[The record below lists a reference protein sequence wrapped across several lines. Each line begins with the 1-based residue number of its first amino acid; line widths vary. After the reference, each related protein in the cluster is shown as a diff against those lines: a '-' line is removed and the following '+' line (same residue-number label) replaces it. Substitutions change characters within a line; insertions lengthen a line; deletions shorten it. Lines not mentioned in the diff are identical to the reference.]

1 MARYSAGSKSASNSS
16 NNTSDSTSTSTPHNS
31 FYNSGNSFEV
41 RTGSLRQTGKVLQ
54 FLLLAA
60 AAVFIWLNVVPYHE
74 IVQNFFAESSNL
86 AIIEALTSIPL
97 LGAVIGWVIAW
108 LGGFLALVVAIVLW
122 AILQILELLP
132 RILMRDMDSIRL
144 IIKGLER
151 VNFLQIRDTDNEFI
165 ARLKHKHNELPMQ
178 WIRNAYWASAI
189 AYISD
194 FALCATH
201 YPPINGGLERLDIFL
216 AAPTWA
222 DVDGYNLTALL
233 LTLFAVEIIV
243 IVYSWLHNMLKHFSE
258 VS

>member
-1 MARYSAGSKSASNSS
+1 MARYNAGSN
-16 NNTSDSTSTSTPHNS
+16 STSTTSNSTSDGASTYTPHS
-31 FYNSGNSFEV
+31 SSYSSGFRV
-41 RTGSLRQTGKVLQ
+41 RAGSLRQTGKVLQ
-54 FLLLAA
+54 FLLLVA
-60 AAVFIWLNVVPYHE
+60 AAVFIWLNVIPYHE
-74 IVQNFFAESSNL
+74 IVQNFFAESSNF

-97 LGAVIGWVIAW
+97 LGNLIGWVIAW
-108 LGGFLALVVAIVLW
+108 LGGFLALTVAIVLW

-151 VNFLQIRDTDNEFI
+151 VNFLQIRDNDNEFI
-165 ARLKHKHNELPMQ
+165 ARLKQKHNELPMQ

-233 LTLFAVEIIV
+233 LTLFAVEGIV
-243 IVYSWLHNMLKHFSE
+243 IIYSWLHNMLKHFSE

>member
-1 MARYSAGSKSASNSS
+1 MARYNAGSKSTSNSS
-16 NNTSDSTSTSTPHNS
+16 NSTSDGATYTHPNTSYS
-31 FYNSGNSFEV
+31 SGF
-41 RTGSLRQTGKVLQ
+41 RGRAGSLRQTGKVLQ
-54 FLLLAA
+54 FLLLFA
-60 AAVFIWLNVVPYHE
+60 AAVFIWLNVIPYHE
-74 IVQNFFAESSNL
+74 IVQNFFAESSSF

-97 LGAVIGWVIAW
+97 LGGLIGWVIAW
-108 LGGFLALVVAIVLW
+108 LGGFMALTVAIVLW

-151 VNFLQIRDTDNEFI
+151 VNFLQIRDNDNEFI
-165 ARLKHKHNELPMQ
+165 ARLKQKHNELPMQ

-189 AYISD
+189 AYVGD
-194 FALCATH
+194 FLLCATH

-233 LTLFAVEIIV
+233 LTLFAVEVIV
-243 IVYSWLHNMLKHFSE
+243 MVYSWLHNMLKHFSE